1 MNKKTLTIAA
11 AALSGLLAGSAA
23 RAAVVSTPASST
35 NSQMTSTAG
44 QRAIGLDAPT
54 PHDCKGQ
61 NSCKGQGGCKTGDK
75 GCKGQNSCKGNG
87 GCKVT
92 ATTKPTSM

>member
-1 MNKKTLTIAA
+1 MNHKKTLTLAA
-11 AALSGLLAGSAA
+11 AALSGLLVGSAA
-23 RAAVVSTPASST
+23 RAAT
-35 NSQMTSTAG
+35 NTSTTNTGNTVTSIAG
-44 QRAIGLDAPT
+44 QHAVGLDAPT

-61 NSCKGQGGCKTGDK
+61 NACKGQGGCKTSDK
-75 GCKGQNSCKGNG
+75 GCKGMNSCSGKG